1 MIRTID
7 LLTRV
12 IPNISL
18 FFIVLGIFPFMPEK
32 ITDLSFVIGF
42 LALFIRY
49 FKFKERP
56 ECFKIKDWWPIIG
69 MLVYIVVLIAVS
81 QFSIDVHRSTNVAY
95 NYFKYMKPAF
105 YVIILMNNNISSYR
119 FVFYGLAIGTCGI
132 CLGSDNLIFQY
143 LNNQAHY
150 QYDMHRNM
158 VADIFI
164 LMIPCTILYIQRF
177 SKYVLEKIVWSFLFV
192 LYLFTLYCSQS
203 RGAVLALLTLSGCF
217 FAWYCAHKRV
227 NKKKILIAVSV
238 AMAILAGG
246 IAVTPTDNHL
256 IDIGKAVQ
264 FSTTPIDKYSEK
276 ARIYLYEGTIDLI
289 KDYPITGVGLDNFN
303 KVYDANYMVKGAVEK
318 DLPHA
323 HNFILAILSTTGAIG
338 LLGFLFMEGQYF
350 IFFIKYRSSATAVCG
365 LFCLLVLLVHDFVD
379 YSFSVYLVSK
389 LYWIILIT
397 CYSSISMEVYH
408 NK

>member
-246 IAVTPTDNHL
+246 IAVTPT
-256 IDIGKAVQ
+256 IV
-264 FSTTPIDKYSEK
+264 
-276 ARIYLYEGTIDLI
+276 
-289 KDYPITGVGLDNFN
+289 
-303 KVYDANYMVKGAVEK
+303 
-318 DLPHA
+318 
-323 HNFILAILSTTGAIG
+323 
-338 LLGFLFMEGQYF
+338 
-350 IFFIKYRSSATAVCG
+350 
-365 LFCLLVLLVHDFVD
+365 
-379 YSFSVYLVSK
+379 
-389 LYWIILIT
+389 
-397 CYSSISMEVYH
+397 
-408 NK
+408 